1 VVDVASLFSLDD
13 IYFAASSSFG
23 IMLLSY
29 SAGSCPLLVVV
40 MPLVF
45 IKALSIILQKVCAWN
60 MLCEQ
65 PYFQRLGCLIDIL
78 LLLSCGSNILIIKTL
93 ILCGDFFNK
102 KQLLFFFV
110 TFALILS
117 LFFYIYILSKERHS
131 VEKLKLKH
139 KIIRER
145 PQLEQVLKKEK
156 KKRLRMYI

>member
-1 VVDVASLFSLDD
+1 MIYILLLLLLLVSCCFPIRHAAALFWLWSCL
-13 IYFAASSSFG
+13 SSSLKRFQ
-23 IMLLSY
+23 SY
-29 SAGSCPLLVVV
+29 YRKSVY
-40 MPLVF
+40 
-45 IKALSIILQKVCAWN
+45 AWN

>member
-93 ILCGDFFNK
+93 VFCGDFFNK
-102 KQLLFFFV
+102 KQLLFFCHFRINIV
-110 TFALILS
+110 IVFL
-117 LFFYIYILSKERHS
+117 YIYPLKRKAFGWK
-131 VEKLKLKH
+131 VE
-139 KIIRER
+139 IEA
-145 PQLEQVLKKEK
+145 
-156 KKRLRMYI
+156 